1 MLQKYAGFFSG
12 PNTNHVG
19 QGKGGGFELQLG
31 GDNDNLS
38 SKSENW
44 NNQNY
49 EIKFTPLILTNVCV

>member
-1 MLQKYAGFFSG
+1 MQAFFLAQ
-12 PNTNHVG
+12 TLTMWG
-19 QGKGGGFELQLG
+19 QGKGGVLELQLG